1 MTKLRAMRVGGGGS
15 GEEITEPERVL
26 EEARRYGEKQLGDPG
41 KAWRGTMREAMRWV
55 GGGAHGWEE
64 GGEAMESESRR
75 REHVTD
81 AVERYMTWEKFEKA
95 VSKAVARKASADGF
109 SVYVLKQA
117 PWKVRR
123 AFWEETRNVVTT
135 GDIPRAWRDWVAMLA
150 MKPGEEA
157 DDLSRR
163 RDLWLV
169 AGMQKIVQICMKEEY
184 ERAGDDTVPGSASGF
199 TRMRNGP
206 EQTVVARLTR
216 EHAANTRGVVCT
228 AWIDYSQLFM
238 SVVKSCQWE
247 TERFCGVHP
256 GVTEIVRLLHEEVT
270 GRYETAYGLTPRY
283 PVRRGT
289 GQGCVNGATRAKL
302 FLITHTEGSR
312 EGMQGVRVCTGPGQ
326 TYMSGMVRGRCM
338 PGRIIAA
345 RSQKDGRVL
354 LDGGAN
360 KWPENQCER

>member
-1 MTKLRAMRVGGGGS
+1 MARGYDGSRRWKTGAGGGCMWDEGSLREVMLDDELSEGERMEAVRAVIDARYEEALGRLEECTEVKPNKFVTGVRDAVGKATGGGILHAVHQYLRQYLDRGGGGGDMTKLRAMRVGGGGS

-64 GGEAMESESRR
+64 GGEEMESESRR

-206 EQTVVARLTR
+206 EQTVVA
-216 EHAANTRGVVCT
+216 
-228 AWIDYSQLFM
+228 
-238 SVVKSCQWE
+238 
-247 TERFCGVHP
+247 
-256 GVTEIVRLLHEEVT
+256 
-270 GRYETAYGLTPRY
+270 AYR
-283 PVRRGT
+283 
-289 GQGCVNGATRAKL
+289 
-302 FLITHTEGSR
+302 
-312 EGMQGVRVCTGPGQ
+312 
-326 TYMSGMVRGRCM
+326 
-338 PGRIIAA
+338 
-345 RSQKDGRVL
+345 
-354 LDGGAN
+354 
-360 KWPENQCER
+360 